1 MKMSPRMMAVM
12 LPVMC
17 VLTAVLLLLAVP
29 LSLVAMVVL
38 LVKPDIAG
46 RMQAETERRLVR
58 QMFGRM
64 TRKAKAN
71 A

>member
-1 MKMSPRMMAVM
+1 MMAVM